1 MNGNVNMFLKKF
13 LRAVFLIVICTVIT
27 RCNQNNTEH
36 LRSVKKIAH
45 WLDSAAIEMTPGK
58 TWSVDP
64 KDPSTA
70 FSNLYS
76 GSAGIVLFYLE
87 AYLATG
93 EDSYIKQAQAGAD
106 YLLSLI
112 PDSQSQFG
120 DGGLY
125 TGLSGIGFVLGE
137 TGRLCKN
144 EKYVEGMKK
153 CIRLFENK
161 AEITD
166 NGMCWTDVT
175 DIISGNT
182 GIGLFLL
189 YASEN
194 FGVEEAEKMAVRTG
208 QDLLTKAIKV
218 ETGLSWPMSPDYP
231 RLMPNFAHGTA
242 GTAYF
247 LSRLYE
253 VTKDESFLQGA
264 LAGGRRMLS
273 LSENNL
279 VCHHIPDGEDLFY
292 LGWCHGPVGTGR
304 LYHQLWKITGD
315 MIWKT
320 ALLAGAEA
328 LLESGIPEKQTP
340 GFWNNVGVCC
350 GSAGVADYFLDLY
363 KTTNKQNYLDFSR
376 KVTRDLLNRAENDST
391 GMFWIQAE
399 HRARPDL
406 LIAQTGLMQGA
417 AGIGLW
423 LLKLN
428 AFDNGRIPH
437 ILFPDRFRL

>member
-1 MNGNVNMFLKKF
+1 MFLKKF
-13 LRAVFLIVICTVIT
+13 LRAVLLIVICTVVT

-45 WLDSAAIEMTPGK
+45 WLDSAAIEMIHGI

-64 KDPSTA
+64 KGPSTA

-87 AYLATG
+87 AYLATDEG
-93 EDSYIKQAQAGAD
+93 RYIKQAEAGAD

-112 PDSQSQFG
+112 LDSQSQFG

-125 TGLSGIGFVLGE
+125 
-137 TGRLCKN
+137 
-144 EKYVEGMKK
+144 
-153 CIRLFENK
+153 
-161 AEITD
+161 
-166 NGMCWTDVT
+166 
-175 DIISGNT
+175 
-182 GIGLFLL
+182 
-189 YASEN
+189 
-194 FGVEEAEKMAVRTG
+194 
-208 QDLLTKAIKV
+208 
-218 ETGLSWPMSPDYP
+218 TGLSWPMSPDYP
-231 RLMPNFAHGTA
+231 RLMPNFSHGTA

-253 VTKDESFLQGA
+253 VTKEESFLQGA
-264 LAGGRRMLS
+264 LAGGRRLLS

-279 VCHHIPDGEDLFY
+279 VCHHLPGEEDLFY

-304 LYHQLWKITGD
+304 LYNQLWKITDD

-320 ALLAGAEA
+320 ALFAGADTI
-328 LLESGIPEKQTP
+328 LESGIPEKQTP

-363 KTTNKQNYLDFSR
+363 KTSNKQDYLDFSR
-376 KVTRDLLNRAENDST
+376 EVTRDLLNRAENEST

-399 HRARPDL
+399 HRSKPDL

-428 AFDNGRIPH
+428 AFENGRSPH